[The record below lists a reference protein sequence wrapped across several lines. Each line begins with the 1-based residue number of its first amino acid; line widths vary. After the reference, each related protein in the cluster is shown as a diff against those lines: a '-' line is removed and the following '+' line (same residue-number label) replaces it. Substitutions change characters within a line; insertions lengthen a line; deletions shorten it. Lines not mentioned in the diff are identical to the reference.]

1 MQNAKLSNFS
11 SLIIQSVISLLFL
24 FAIFIIDF
32 KLEKI
37 LNQSNE
43 NRIYSLMLMH
53 ELRQSSDDL
62 TRMVRTYIVTK
73 NTIYKQHYLE
83 ILEIRNGTRKRP
95 VDYNNIYWDLV
106 QTDNFRPKPFSDQSV
121 ALLELMR
128 DAKFTHEE
136 FLKLNEAKIKS
147 DDLTQIELQAMRI
160 LESKQGDSR
169 LNQQIALNLVH
180 NNLYHEKKAS
190 IMKPIDECYTL
201 INARTIKAVEDANTM
216 ALMMK
221 ILLNGIG
228 LFIFYTFYRLYK
240 ELKATLGGSL
250 DDVHEHIIKIGR
262 GESTP
267 ILIDQKFKNSILG
280 WLSETQERLQSLLRT
295 NERLKQLYS
304 ARSECNLAIVQSKNQ
319 TELFSRICHH
329 IVDFGGLK
337 MAWIGIVNPSSNQL
351 DIAASFGDGL
361 EYLDNV
367 HISTE
372 PSDPASTGPTGRAFK
387 ENKPYWCQDFQH
399 DPMTEKWQNMG
410 KKFGWGASAALPI
423 QCCDTTIGVLTI
435 YAYEINIFD
444 PQIKKLLQAIA
455 QDISHALDN
464 FQNETIRKEIE
475 NKLIATTQTAQNYL
489 DIVDVIVLVLDIHQK
504 IKLLNR
510 KGCEILGYAN
520 DEIIEKD
527 WVSTCIPKKDQPM
540 INALITDLVTSQTP
554 PPPYYENEI
563 VTKKGELRIIA
574 WRNQALY
581 DENGTITGFLCSG
594 DDITEIR
601 DTQNKLIESE
611 DFYRTIVTS
620 IDKAILIL
628 ENKHIVD
635 CNDVAL
641 SLFDTSKES
650 LLGSDID
657 AFTWNFES
665 PNHTFS
671 YYLYHASHGE
681 IARTEC
687 TFTTIHNTTKILD
700 LTLAQYG
707 DNINKIIILAR
718 DITDKIAK
726 DKLLTM
732 HSRQAQ
738 MGEMISM
745 IAHQWRQP
753 LAVINAITTQH
764 LMKECM
770 KDEPDTLLLS
780 NLDKIEKQSLYLSQ
794 TINDYRDFFRNDKPK
809 EKIDLSLFIEQAL
822 SLVDHTIKTNNIRIE
837 TLVNT
842 YTEVYSY
849 RNEVLQVIV
858 TLLKNSVDAFLHNAI
873 EKPLIIITID
883 HNDLYGLIKVYDNA
897 GGIEEEYIKKIF
909 DPYFTTKDHSLG
921 TGLGLYMSKMVIE
934 EHCKGIL
941 EVESKND
948 ETTFTIKLPLE
959 NHEVF

>member
-1 MQNAKLSNFS
+1 MQKIKLSNFS
-11 SLIIQSVISLLFL
+11 SLIVQSIIGLFLLFS
-24 FAIFIIDF
+24 IFIIDF
-32 KLEKI
+32 RLEQN

-43 NRIYSLMLMH
+43 NRIHSLLLMH

-73 NTIYKQHYLE
+73 NHIYKEHYLE
-83 ILEIRNGTRKRP
+83 ILEIRNGSRKRP

-106 QTDNFRPKPFSDQSV
+106 QTDNFRPKPFSNQSI
-121 ALLELMR
+121 ALIELMR
-128 DAKFTHEE
+128 HANFTHKE
-136 FLKLNEAKIKS
+136 FTKLNEAKKKS
-147 DDLTQIELQAMRI
+147 DDLTKIELQAMHI
-160 LESKQGDSR
+160 LESKQGDS
-169 LNQQIALNLVH
+169 LVNQQKALDLVH
-180 NNLYHEKKAS
+180 NNHYHEKKAS

-201 INARTIKAVEDANTM
+201 INTRTTKAVKDANTM

-221 ILLNGIG
+221 ILLNGVG
-228 LFIFYTFYRLYK
+228 LFILFTFYRLYK

-267 ILIDQKFKNSILG
+267 IHVEQKFKNSILG

-304 ARSECNLAIVQSKNQ
+304 ARSECNLAIVQSKNE

-337 MAWIGIVNPSSNQL
+337 MAWIGIVDPTSNRL
-351 DIAASFGDGL
+351 DIAASFGEGL
-361 EYLDNV
+361 EYLENL

-372 PSDPASTGPTGRAFK
+372 PSDPTSCGPTGRAFK
-387 ENKPYWCQDFQH
+387 ETKPYWCQDFQH
-399 DPMTEKWQNMG
+399 DQATARWHEMG
-410 KKFGWGASAALPI
+410 KKFGWGASAALPL
-423 QCCDTTIGVLTI
+423 QCCGTTVGVLTI

-455 QDISHALDN
+455 QDISHALDS
-464 FQNETIRKEIE
+464 FHNEKIRKEIE
-475 NKLIATTQTAQNYL
+475 NELLATTQTAQNYL

-504 IKLLNR
+504 VKLLNR
-510 KGCEILGYAN
+510 KGCEILGY
-520 DEIIEKD
+520 DSEDVIEKD
-527 WVSTCIPKKDQPM
+527 WVATFIPKKDQPI
-540 INALITDLVTSQTP
+540 INALITDLVNSQTP

-563 VTKKGELRIIA
+563 VTKKGELRMIA

-581 DENGTITGFLCSG
+581 DDNGTITGFLCSG
-594 DDITEIR
+594 DDITKIR

-628 ENKHIVD
+628 ENSYIAD

-641 SLFDTSKES
+641 SIFETSKES
-650 LLGSDID
+650 LLGSNID
-657 AFTWNFES
+657 AFAWNFES
-665 PNHTFS
+665 LNHTFGD
-671 YYLYHASHGE
+671 YLDQAYRGE
-681 IARTEC
+681 IARAEC
-687 TFTTIHNTTKILD
+687 TFTTTHDTTKILD
-700 LTLAQYG
+700 LTLAKYG
-707 DNINKIIILAR
+707 DNANKIIILAR

-780 NLDKIEKQSLYLSQ
+780 NLDKIEQQSLYLSQ

-809 EKIDLSLFIEQAL
+809 EIMDLSLLIEQSL
-822 SLVDHTIKTNNIRIE
+822 TLVDHMIKTNNIRID

-842 YTEVYSY
+842 PTKVYSH

-858 TLLKNSVDAFLHNAI
+858 TLLKNSVDAFLHHPI
-873 EKPLIIITID
+873 EKPKIIITIEHD
-883 HNDLYGLIKVYDNA
+883 DTYGLIKVYDNA
-897 GGIEEEYIKKIF
+897 GGIEKEHIKKIF
-909 DPYFTTKDHSLG
+909 DPYFTTKDHSVG

-934 EHCKGIL
+934 DHCKGIL
-941 EVESKND
+941 EVESKNN

-959 NHEVF
+959 HHEVF

>member
-1 MQNAKLSNFS
+1 MQKIKLSNFS
-11 SLIIQSVISLLFL
+11 SLIIQSIIGLFLLFS
-24 FAIFIIDF
+24 IFIIDF
-32 KLEKI
+32 RLEQN

-43 NRIYSLMLMH
+43 NRIHSLLLMH

-73 NTIYKQHYLE
+73 NHIYKEHYLE
-83 ILEIRNGTRKRP
+83 ILEIRNGSRKRP

-106 QTDNFRPKPFSDQSV
+106 QTDNFRPKPFSNQSI
-121 ALLELMR
+121 ALIELMR
-128 DAKFTHEE
+128 HANFTHKE
-136 FLKLNEAKIKS
+136 FTKLNEAKKKS
-147 DDLTQIELQAMRI
+147 DDLTKIELQAMHI
-160 LESKQGDSR
+160 LESKQGDS
-169 LNQQIALNLVH
+169 LVNQQKALDLVH

-201 INARTIKAVEDANTM
+201 INTRTTKAVKDANTM

-221 ILLNGIG
+221 ILLNGVG
-228 LFIFYTFYRLYK
+228 LFILFTFYRLYK

-267 ILIDQKFKNSILG
+267 IHVEQKFKNSILG

-304 ARSECNLAIVQSKNQ
+304 ARSECNLAIVQSKNE

-337 MAWIGIVNPSSNQL
+337 MAWIGIVDPTSNRL
-351 DIAASFGDGL
+351 DIAASFGEGL
-361 EYLDNV
+361 EYLENL

-372 PSDPASTGPTGRAFK
+372 PSDPTSCGPTGRAFK
-387 ENKPYWCQDFQH
+387 ETKPYWCQDFQH
-399 DPMTEKWQNMG
+399 DQATARWHEMG
-410 KKFGWGASAALPI
+410 KKFGWGASAALPL
-423 QCCDTTIGVLTI
+423 QCCGTTVGVLTI

-455 QDISHALDN
+455 QDISHALDS
-464 FQNETIRKEIE
+464 FHNEKIRKEIE
-475 NKLIATTQTAQNYL
+475 NELLATTQTAQNYL

-504 IKLLNR
+504 VKLLNR
-510 KGCEILGYAN
+510 KGCEILGY
-520 DEIIEKD
+520 DSEDVIEKD
-527 WVSTCIPKKDQPM
+527 WVATFIPKKDQST
-540 INALITDLVTSQTP
+540 INSLITDLVNSQTP

-563 VTKKGELRIIA
+563 VTKKGELRTIA

-581 DENGTITGFLCSG
+581 DDNGTITGFLCSG

-620 IDKAILIL
+620 IDIAILIL
-628 ENKHIVD
+628 ENSHIAD

-641 SLFDTSKES
+641 SIFETSKES
-650 LLGSDID
+650 LLGSNID
-657 AFTWNFES
+657 AFAWNFAS
-665 PNHTFS
+665 LNHTFGD
-671 YYLYHASHGE
+671 YLDQAYRGE
-681 IARTEC
+681 IARAEC
-687 TFTTIHNTTKILD
+687 TFTTTHDTTKILD
-700 LTLAQYG
+700 LTLAKYG
-707 DNINKIIILAR
+707 DNANKIIILAR

-764 LMKECM
+764 LMKECI

-780 NLDKIEKQSLYLSQ
+780 NLDKIEQQSLYLSQ

-809 EKIDLSLFIEQAL
+809 EIMDLSLVIEQSL
-822 SLVDHTIKTNNIRIE
+822 TLVDHMIKTNNIRIE
-837 TLVNT
+837 TQVNT
-842 YTEVYSY
+842 PTKVYSH

-858 TLLKNSVDAFLHNAI
+858 TLLKNSLDAFLHHPI
-873 EKPLIIITID
+873 EKPKIIITIEHD
-883 HNDLYGLIKVYDNA
+883 DTYGSIKVYDNA
-897 GGIEEEYIKKIF
+897 GGIEKEHIKKIF
-909 DPYFTTKDHSLG
+909 DPYFTTKDHSVG

-934 EHCKGIL
+934 DHCKGIL
-941 EVESKND
+941 EVESKNN

-959 NHEVF
+959 HHEVF

>member
-136 FLKLNEAKIKS
+136 FVKLNEAKKKS

-423 QCCDTTIGVLTI
+423 QCCNTTIGVLTI

-464 FQNETIRKEIE
+464 FQNETIRKEVE
-475 NKLIATTQTAQNYL
+475 NELIATTQTAQNYL

-671 YYLYHASHGE
+671 YYLDHASHGE

-687 TFTTIHNTTKILD
+687 TFTTTHNTTKILD

>member
-1 MQNAKLSNFS
+1 MQKIKLSNFS
-11 SLIIQSVISLLFL
+11 SLIVQSIIGLFLLFS
-24 FAIFIIDF
+24 IFIIDF
-32 KLEKI
+32 RLEQN

-43 NRIYSLMLMH
+43 NRIHSLLLMH

-73 NTIYKQHYLE
+73 NHIYKEHYLE
-83 ILEIRNGTRKRP
+83 ILEIRNGSRKRP

-106 QTDNFRPKPFSDQSV
+106 QTDNFRPKPFSNQSI
-121 ALLELMR
+121 ALIELMR
-128 DAKFTHEE
+128 HANFTHKE
-136 FLKLNEAKIKS
+136 FTKLNEAKKKS
-147 DDLTQIELQAMRI
+147 DDLTKIELQAMHI
-160 LESKQGDSR
+160 LESKQGDS
-169 LNQQIALNLVH
+169 LVNQQKALDLVH

-201 INARTIKAVEDANTM
+201 INTRTTKAVKDANTM

-221 ILLNGIG
+221 ILLNGVG
-228 LFIFYTFYRLYK
+228 LFILFTFYRLYK

-267 ILIDQKFKNSILG
+267 IHVEQKFKNSILG

-304 ARSECNLAIVQSKNQ
+304 ARSECNLAIVQSKNE

-337 MAWIGIVNPSSNQL
+337 MAWIGIVDPTSNRL
-351 DIAASFGDGL
+351 DIAASFGEGL
-361 EYLDNV
+361 EYLENL

-372 PSDPASTGPTGRAFK
+372 PSDPTSCGPTGRAFK
-387 ENKPYWCQDFQH
+387 ETKPYWCQDFQH
-399 DPMTEKWQNMG
+399 DQATARWHEMG
-410 KKFGWGASAALPI
+410 KKFGWGASAALPL
-423 QCCDTTIGVLTI
+423 QCCGTTVGVLTI

-455 QDISHALDN
+455 QDISHALDS
-464 FQNETIRKEIE
+464 FHNEKIRKEIE
-475 NKLIATTQTAQNYL
+475 NELLATTQTAQNYL

-504 IKLLNR
+504 VKLLNR
-510 KGCEILGYAN
+510 KGCEILGY
-520 DEIIEKD
+520 DSEDVIEKD
-527 WVSTCIPKKDQPM
+527 WIATFIPKKDQPI
-540 INALITDLVTSQTP
+540 INALITDLVNSQTP

-563 VTKKGELRIIA
+563 VTKKGELRMIA

-581 DENGTITGFLCSG
+581 DDNGTITGFLCSG

-628 ENKHIVD
+628 ENSHIAD

-641 SLFDTSKES
+641 SIFETSKES
-650 LLGSDID
+650 LLGSNID
-657 AFTWNFES
+657 AFAWNFES
-665 PNHTFS
+665 LNHTFRD
-671 YYLYHASHGE
+671 YLDQAYRGE
-681 IARTEC
+681 IARAEC
-687 TFTTIHNTTKILD
+687 TFTTTHDTTKILD
-700 LTLAQYG
+700 LTLAKYG
-707 DNINKIIILAR
+707 DNANKIIILAR

-809 EKIDLSLFIEQAL
+809 EIMDLSLLIEQSL
-822 SLVDHTIKTNNIRIE
+822 TLVDHMIKTNNIRID

-842 YTEVYSY
+842 PTKVYSH

-858 TLLKNSVDAFLHNAI
+858 TLLKNSVDAFLHHPI
-873 EKPLIIITID
+873 EKPKIIITIEHD
-883 HNDLYGLIKVYDNA
+883 DTYGLIKVYDNA
-897 GGIEEEYIKKIF
+897 GGIEKEHIKKIF
-909 DPYFTTKDHSLG
+909 DPYFTTKDHSVG

-934 EHCKGIL
+934 DHCKGIL
-941 EVESKND
+941 EVESKNN

-959 NHEVF
+959 HHEVF

>member
-32 KLEKI
+32 KLEKN

-136 FLKLNEAKIKS
+136 FVKLNEAKKKS

-372 PSDPASTGPTGRAFK
+372 PSDPTSTGPTGRAFK

-410 KKFGWGASAALPI
+410 EKFGWGASAALPI

-837 TLVNT
+837 TLVNN